1 VTWSRPWYYEAHL
14 LFPSP
19 LCQLWTTS
27 NGCLGCGA
35 CCCGHYFE
43 IILGGIERKL
53 ILSQRPNCYGRYY
66 GRRKF
71 LGHQPLCKFVAHYD
85 LTVYYHK
92 MPHIDTSTS
101 SMLGSSRCSK
111 SECLCDSYFDISH
124 ALCTHFYG
132 LALIR
137 DEPRNAGDDADPSLR
152 LFAAG
157 LQPARMASLGVL
169 KTCFPPPMSRLGA
182 DPCPPASLECR

>member
-71 LGHQPLCKFVAHYD
+71 LGHQPLCNFVAHYD
-85 LTVYYHK
+85 LTVLSQNAT
-92 MPHIDTSTS
+92 HIDTSTS
-101 SMLGSSRCSK
+101 SMLSSSRCNK
-111 SECLCDSYFDISH
+111 SECLCDSYIGYLSC
-124 ALCTHFYG
+124 LVYILLG
-132 LALIR
+132 LALIW

-152 LFAAG
+152 LSAAG
-157 LQPARMASLGVL
+157 LKPRGWQALESRKLVSPHVSPLCRSL
-169 KTCFPPPMSRLGA
+169 A
-182 DPCPPASLECR
+182 PPASLACR